1 LCNGTP
7 IARECANLEYYKV
20 QDQSGA
26 TATRSG
32 GVHSGRRLWAIGIA
46 LCVVTLLG
54 CGIAIWD
61 LHRQVIEQN
70 RVAVTNLGVVLAEQ
84 TARYVQVVNLALAEV
99 QSRVASLGVVTPD
112 EFVALF
118 GTEATQ
124 NFLRERLHNLPQAN
138 SFFLVKADGR
148 LFVTSRAQWPP
159 DPDLSDRDYYRYFL
173 EHDDLEPF
181 ISAPTQNRVI
191 GTPTVFIARRIN
203 GPDHQFL
210 GIVTGAID
218 MRYLTDFYHAIE
230 LPPGETVTL
239 LRHDGL
245 VLARYPDLS
254 DQVGKRMPA
263 NSPWYQLVARGG
275 GTYRSPGFL
284 AAVAAVVSVHPLS
297 AYQLVIDVSVMEPVA
312 PAKWRRQA
320 TAIAFGGLAAATGF
334 PVLFGVIGRQFRR
347 QAEQNV
353 RLTDTAE
360 ALRASEA
367 RIRDFAEMSSDWLW
381 ELDADLRLKWVSDS
395 EASRLMGIPHRK
407 GVTLWTAVGASHTD
421 ARWSEHRAD
430 LSAHRAFRDFHR
442 QELAQDGRIHHVS
455 VNGNPV
461 FDATGGFAGYRGTGR
476 DITTDVNAAQELQR
490 AKERAEAASRA
501 KSEFLANMSH
511 ELRTP
516 LNAIIGFSELIHD
529 QPFGA
534 IGPNYVEYA
543 TDINAAGHHL
553 LDVINDVLDLSKIE
567 AGRYELANEIVELGV
582 VVRSCIAMLKPR
594 AADGGVRIDNAAN
607 GMRVALRGDARALK
621 QIVLNLLANAVKF
634 TPNGGAVS
642 LRIEHA
648 VAGVG
653 LVVTD
658 TGIGI
663 EAGALQSL
671 CEPFQ
676 QADASINRKFG
687 GSGLGLAISRK
698 LLALHGATLTIESTL
713 GQGTTVRVNFPPDR
727 VVEAILMAG
736 ASKGEPALAA

>member
-1 LCNGTP
+1 MCRG
-7 IARECANLEYYKV
+7 
-20 QDQSGA
+20 
-26 TATRSG
+26 
-32 GVHSGRRLWAIGIA
+32 
-46 LCVVTLLG
+46 
-54 CGIAIWD
+54 
-61 LHRQVIEQN
+61 
-70 RVAVTNLGVVLAEQ
+70 TNLGVVLAEQ
-84 TARYVQVVNLALAEV
+84 TSRYVQVVDLALKEV
-99 QSRVASLGVVTPD
+99 PSRVADLPIVTPD
-112 EFVALF
+112 EFVAFF

-124 NFLRERLHNLPQAN
+124 NFLRDKLNNLPQAN

-148 LFVTSRAQWPP
+148 LFITSRAQWPP

-173 EHDDLEPF
+173 EHDDPDPF

-203 GPDHQFL
+203 GPDHRFL
-210 GIVTGAID
+210 GVVTGAID
-218 MRYLTDFYHAIE
+218 VRYLCDFYRAIE

-245 VLARYPDLS
+245 VLARYPDPT

-263 NSPWYQLVARGG
+263 NSPWYSLVAMGG

-297 AYQLVIDVSVMEPVA
+297 AYGLVIDVSVMEPVA
-312 PAKWRRQA
+312 LTKWRQQA
-320 TAIAFGGLAAATGF
+320 TAIGFGGLAVATGF
-334 PVLFGVIGRQFRR
+334 TVLFGVIRQQFRR
-347 QAEQNV
+347 QAEQNAK
-353 RLTDTAE
+353 LMDTAE

-381 ELDADLRLKWVSDS
+381 ELDAELRLKWVSDS
-395 EASRLMGIPHRK
+395 KASRLMGIPRRK
-407 GVTLWTAVGASHTD
+407 GVTLWNAVGASQTD
-421 ARWSEHRAD
+421 PRWSEHRAD
-430 LSAHRAFRDFHR
+430 LAAHRAFRDFHR
-442 QELAQDGRIHHVS
+442 QETAQDGRLHHIS

-461 FDATGGFAGYRGTGR
+461 FDATGSFVGYRGTGR
-476 DITTDVNAAQELQR
+476 DITTDVNAAQELQQ

-529 QPFGA
+529 QPFGTIRA
-534 IGPNYVEYA
+534 DYVGYA
-543 TDINAAGHHL
+543 TDINSAGHHL

-567 AGRYELANEIVELGV
+567 AGRYELANEIVELGM
-582 VVRSCIAMLKPR
+582 VVRSCVAMLKPR
-594 AADGGVRIDNAAN
+594 AADGGVRIDNATA
-607 GMRVALRGDARALK
+607 GMRIALRGDARAMK
-621 QIVLNLLANAVKF
+621 QIVINLLSNAVKF
-634 TPNGGAVS
+634 TPNGGVVW
-642 LRIEHA
+642 LRIDHTKEGA
-648 VAGVG
+648 S

-663 EAGALQSL
+663 EAEALQSL

-676 QADASINRKFG
+676 QADASISRKFG

-698 LLALHGATLTIESTL
+698 LLALHGATLTMESTS
-713 GQGTTVRVNFPPDR
+713 GQGTTVRANFPPER
-727 VVEAILMAG
+727 IVETTVVPG
-736 ASKGEPALAA
+736 ASKMEVALSA

>member
-1 LCNGTP
+1 
-7 IARECANLEYYKV
+7 
-20 QDQSGA
+20 
-26 TATRSG
+26 
-32 GVHSGRRLWAIGIA
+32 
-46 LCVVTLLG
+46 
-54 CGIAIWD
+54 
-61 LHRQVIEQN
+61 
-70 RVAVTNLGVVLAEQ
+70 
-84 TARYVQVVNLALAEV
+84 
-99 QSRVASLGVVTPD
+99 
-112 EFVALF
+112 
-118 GTEATQ
+118 
-124 NFLRERLHNLPQAN
+124 
-138 SFFLVKADGR
+138 
-148 LFVTSRAQWPP
+148 
-159 DPDLSDRDYYRYFL
+159 
-173 EHDDLEPF
+173 
-181 ISAPTQNRVI
+181 
-191 GTPTVFIARRIN
+191 
-203 GPDHQFL
+203 
-210 GIVTGAID
+210 
-218 MRYLTDFYHAIE
+218 
-230 LPPGETVTL
+230 
-239 LRHDGL
+239 
-245 VLARYPDLS
+245 
-254 DQVGKRMPA
+254 
-263 NSPWYQLVARGG
+263 
-275 GTYRSPGFL
+275 
-284 AAVAAVVSVHPLS
+284 
-297 AYQLVIDVSVMEPVA
+297 
-312 PAKWRRQA
+312 
-320 TAIAFGGLAAATGF
+320 
-334 PVLFGVIGRQFRR
+334 
-347 QAEQNV
+347 
-353 RLTDTAE
+353 
-360 ALRASEA
+360 
-367 RIRDFAEMSSDWLW
+367 
-381 ELDADLRLKWVSDS
+381 
-395 EASRLMGIPHRK
+395 
-407 GVTLWTAVGASHTD
+407 
-421 ARWSEHRAD
+421 
-430 LSAHRAFRDFHR
+430 
-442 QELAQDGRIHHVS
+442 AQDGRIHHVS

-490 AKERAEAASRA
+490 AKDRAEAASRA

-736 ASKGEPALAA
+736 ASKAEPALAA